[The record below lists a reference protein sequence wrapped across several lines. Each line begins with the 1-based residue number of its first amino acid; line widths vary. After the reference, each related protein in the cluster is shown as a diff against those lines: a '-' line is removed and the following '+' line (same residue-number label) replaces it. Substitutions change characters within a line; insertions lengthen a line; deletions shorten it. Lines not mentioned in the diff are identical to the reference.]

1 VNKTVHTASHDLL
14 HALACSH
21 TTQIPTLVADL
32 KHACVNEGA
41 NLSCEIRE
49 LMSCYFNPQTRPTW
63 SACLKLLKGEIE
75 TDDGF
80 ALCLSL
86 PENGMYW
93 LIEEAVDNGMTVLWD
108 HPDVLAA
115 FCQSAPLEVIKE
127 MVALQTDAP
136 NPKWAVLATINSDR
150 RVFEYLASLC
160 STEDVQDELATCEN
174 EIEKSVWMHPNLS
187 FTHLAPNADFVQP
200 ILQRSVLNASVKTN
214 SPTLSSSPRKL

>member
-1 VNKTVHTASHDLL
+1 MHTASHDLL

-127 MVALQTDAP
+127 MVALQTGAP
-136 NPKWAVLATINSDR
+136 DPKWAVLATINSDR